1 MVSTTPTRGAVERS
15 QAGWSERPTVAR
27 LIRLVLFLLPLIVG
41 WLVVRYAKTWFWQP
55 AGSIGVAIWVVQ
67 AIIVA
72 GLASFAAT
80 RVARRFLPLSAL
92 FGLTLV
98 FPDHAPSRLGVALRS
113 GTIKKMA
120 AEQALPDGSLQ
131 EAAEHAVAL
140 VAELG
145 RHERLTRGHT
155 ERVRARAE
163 LIGAEMGLS
172 EEDLQLLRWGVLL
185 HDVGKLEVP
194 AAILNKEGKL
204 TYEEWEILKA
214 HPENGARMVA
224 PLAEWLG
231 EWSKVAVEHHEK
243 WDGSGYPLGLS
254 GTDISLA
261 GRITAVADA
270 YDVITTKRSY
280 KEAMSTEA
288 AREELVRS
296 SGSHFDPVVV
306 RAALRVGLRESK
318 RVGLVGW
325 LFELPSALR
334 FVTAAPL
341 ATAVSTAAVST
352 AVIVGASVGGVE
364 AIPAPPQ
371 AIALAEEET
380 STSTTNV
387 PATTTAVP
395 ATTVVPTT
403 VVPTTTSTT
412 VPPTTTTTVVP
423 TTTTTTVPPTTT
435 TVAPVVVA
443 PTTSSTVAP
452 TTSSTVAPTTTTTTI
467 APTTTT
473 TTDAPTTTTTTP
485 VPRIFPA
492 GTNFMVLDPVP
503 NDLSA
508 SVSPA
513 IESDIM
519 AYVIEESQYVTLTQD
534 LEVSL
539 PPQGVEFRGLNRP
552 PTATLPAGTLLCSW
566 LVRFD
571 PQLNT
576 GASKSIELTIDFG
589 ETIIGLGLTNE
600 QLADDSEVGIP
611 GTIYGTNPQFHN
623 GDRHTVNGSSITLR
637 MAVVGTNQDQI
648 RVITA
653 CS

>member
-1 MVSTTPTRGAVERS
+1 
-15 QAGWSERPTVAR
+15 
-27 LIRLVLFLLPLIVG
+27 
-41 WLVVRYAKTWFWQP
+41 
-55 AGSIGVAIWVVQ
+55 
-67 AIIVA
+67 
-72 GLASFAAT
+72 
-80 RVARRFLPLSAL
+80 
-92 FGLTLV
+92 
-98 FPDHAPSRLGVALRS
+98 
-113 GTIKKMA
+113 MA

-194 AAILNKEGKL
+194 AEILNKEGKL
-204 TYEEWEILKA
+204 TSEEWEILKA

-280 KEAMSTEA
+280 KEAMSAEA
-288 AREELVRS
+288 ARKELVRS

-403 VVPTTTSTT
+403 VVPTTT
-412 VPPTTTTTVVP
+412 
-423 TTTTTTVPPTTT
+423 TTTTTVPPTTT
-435 TVAPVVVA
+435 TTVAPTTTTVAPVV
-443 PTTSSTVAP
+443 VAP

-539 PPQGVEFRGLNRP
+539 PPQGVEFRSLNRP

-576 GASKSIELTIDFG
+576 GASKSIDLTIDFG

-611 GTIYGTNPQFHN
+611 GTIYGTNPQFHS

-637 MAVVGTNQDQI
+637 MVVVGTNQDQI

>member
-1 MVSTTPTRGAVERS
+1 M
-15 QAGWSERPTVAR
+15 AR

-41 WLVVRYAKTWFWQP
+41 WIVVRYAKTWFWQP

-194 AAILNKEGKL
+194 AEILNKEGKL
-204 TYEEWEILKA
+204 TSEEWEILKA

-280 KEAMSTEA
+280 KEAMSAEA

-403 VVPTTTSTT
+403 VVPTTT
-412 VPPTTTTTVVP
+412 
-423 TTTTTTVPPTTT
+423 TTTTTVPPTTT
-435 TVAPVVVA
+435 TVAPVV
-443 PTTSSTVAP
+443 VAP

-539 PPQGVEFRGLNRP
+539 PPQGVEFRSLNRP

-576 GASKSIELTIDFG
+576 GASKSIDLTIDFG